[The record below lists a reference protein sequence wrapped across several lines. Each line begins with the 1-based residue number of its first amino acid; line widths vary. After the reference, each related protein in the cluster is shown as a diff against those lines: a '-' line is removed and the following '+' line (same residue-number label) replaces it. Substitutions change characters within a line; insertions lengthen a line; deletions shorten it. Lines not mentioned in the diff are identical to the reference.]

1 MESGDSCEFPT
12 PLPLDVNFMKKRILS
27 SLLAFVL
34 LLSALPMEVYAA
46 ETRYSVAASP
56 DQTTDAG
63 KTVSMSVS
71 VSGGK
76 YNAYDLVLTYDTAR
90 LTYVSGQAADKGASV
105 TEKSGSIRVIGYGA
119 DKSASTK
126 VVTLTFKTKAAGTAK
141 VVISSAKID
150 TGTNAPTKN
159 APPAAISRSTTKFTI
174 QPGYTVTLD
183 KGLTSDSLS
192 AAAGEDY
199 TFRATDPLHYDY
211 KPSAKIGGKDVTVKD
226 NGDGTYT
233 IPGSEINGNITVK
246 ANRTP
251 KTYKVTF
258 KGEDL
263 SGEKTAAYNTPYH
276 FKLNRKAGYSYV
288 LRVTIGGKS
297 YTCYKAE
304 NGGYVIPGAD
314 ITGDIVVTAQKTK
327 INSGGGSSS
336 GGSGGGSSAKY
347 VSVSFIGSGA
357 DDAVGRKTTRR
368 GSDYTFR
375 IDRKDDT
382 DYDVSARVNG
392 VTVKCTYD
400 SKKNI
405 YRISGSEVTGD
416 ITITIT
422 KGAPVEVNVYVTLD
436 KQSMYL
442 VTYSGSVED
451 GHVPMYDGQ
460 NMYWSEAYNA
470 YAWLV
475 ISSADEKE
483 VVRTARNSIIIG
495 EGEAAASIDYS
506 GNVDLS
512 GRIDVDDVHLDH
524 DVYNARYT
532 LVSMVMH
539 KFLNADVNRDRKVDV
554 KDAVWIVNRI
564 LSGQQG
570 A

>member
-1 MESGDSCEFPT
+1 
-12 PLPLDVNFMKKRILS
+12 MKKRILS
-27 SLLAFVL
+27 ALLAFVL
-34 LLSALPMEVYAA
+34 IVSALPVGGKAA
-46 ETRYSVAASP
+46 ESGGVAAQASIRYSVSASP
-56 DQTTDAG
+56 DQTTDVG
-63 KTVSMSVS
+63 KTVIMYVT
-71 VSGGK
+71 VSGGS
-76 YNAYDLVLTYDTAR
+76 YNAYDLALTYDVAR

-105 TEKSGSIRVIGYGA
+105 TEKNGSIRVIGYGG
-119 DKSASTK
+119 DKSASTA
-126 VVTLTFKTKAAGTAK
+126 VVKLTFRTKAAGTAK

-150 TGTNAPTKN
+150 AGANAPTKN
-159 APPAAISRSTTKFTI
+159 APSAIIRRSTTQFI
-174 QPGYTVTLD
+174 VQPQFAVKLEE
-183 KGLTSDSLS
+183 GLASDSLS

-297 YTCYKAE
+297 YTGYKAE
-304 NGGYVIPGAD
+304 DGGYVIPGAA
-314 ITGDIVVTAQKTK
+314 ITGDIVITAQKTK

-357 DDAVGRKTTRR
+357 DDAVGKKTTRR
-368 GSDYTFR
+368 GSEYTFR

-400 SKKNI
+400 SKKDI
-405 YRISGSEVTGD
+405 YRIPGSAVTGD
-416 ITITIT
+416 ITITVT
-422 KGAPVEVNVYVTLD
+422 KGATVEVNAYVTLD
-436 KQSMYL
+436 RQSMYL
-442 VTYSGSVED
+442 VTYSGSVAD

-475 ISSADEKE
+475 VSSADEKE
-483 VVRTARNSIIIG
+483 VVRAAQNSITIG

-512 GRIDVDDVHLDH
+512 GRIDGDDAHLDR
-524 DVYNARYT
+524 DVYNAKYT
-532 LVSMVMH
+532 LASMVMH

-554 KDAVWIVNRI
+554 KDAVWIVNRV
-564 LSGQQG
+564 LHG
-570 A
+570 

>member
-1 MESGDSCEFPT
+1 
-12 PLPLDVNFMKKRILS
+12 MKKRILS

-34 LLSALPMEVYAA
+34 LLSALPMGVYAA

-56 DQTTDAG
+56 DQTTDVG

-76 YNAYDLVLTYDTAR
+76 YNAYDLALIYDTAR

-159 APPAAISRSTTKFTI
+159 APPAAISRNTTKFTI
-174 QPGYTVTLD
+174 QPGYTVTLED
-183 KGLTSDSLS
+183 GLTSDSLS

-211 KPSAKIGGKDVTVKD
+211 KPSAKISGKDVTVKD

-263 SGEKTAAYNTPYH
+263 SGENSAPYNTPYH

-297 YTCYKAE
+297 YTGYKAE
-304 NGGYVIPGAD
+304 NGGYGIPGAA
-314 ITGDIVVTAQKTK
+314 ITGDIVITAQKTK

>member
-1 MESGDSCEFPT
+1 
-12 PLPLDVNFMKKRILS
+12 MKKRILS
-27 SLLAFVL
+27 ALLAFVL
-34 LLSALPMEVYAA
+34 IVSALPVGGKAA
-46 ETRYSVAASP
+46 ESGGAAAQASIRYSVSASP
-56 DQTTDAG
+56 DQTTDVG
-63 KTVSMSVS
+63 KTVIMYVT
-71 VSGGK
+71 VSGGS
-76 YNAYDLVLTYDTAR
+76 YNAYDLALTYDAAR
-90 LTYVSGQAADKGASV
+90 LTYVSGQAADKEASV
-105 TEKSGSIRVIGYGA
+105 TEKNGSIRVIGYGG
-119 DKSASTK
+119 DKSASTA
-126 VVTLTFKTKAAGTAK
+126 VVTLTFRTKAAGTAK

-150 TGTNAPTKN
+150 AGANAPTKN
-159 APPAAISRSTTKFTI
+159 APSATIRRSTTQFIVQPQFT
-174 QPGYTVTLD
+174 VKLD
-183 KGLTSDSLS
+183 EGLASDSLS

-233 IPGSEINGNITVK
+233 IPGGEITGNITVK

-263 SGEKTAAYNTPYH
+263 SGEKAAAYNTPYH

-297 YTCYKAE
+297 YTGYKAE
-304 NGGYVIPGAD
+304 DGGYVIPGAA
-314 ITGDIVVTAQKTK
+314 ITGDIVITAQKTK

-357 DDAVGRKTTRR
+357 DDAVGKKTTRR
-368 GSDYTFR
+368 GSEYTFR

-400 SKKNI
+400 SKKDI
-405 YRISGSEVTGD
+405 YRIPGSAVTGD
-416 ITITIT
+416 ITITVT
-422 KGAPVEVNVYVTLD
+422 KGATVEVNAYVTLD
-436 KQSMYL
+436 RQSMYL
-442 VTYSGSVED
+442 VTYSGSVAD

-475 ISSADEKE
+475 VSSADEKE
-483 VVRTARNSIIIG
+483 VVRTAQNSITIG

-512 GRIDVDDVHLDH
+512 GRIDGDDAHLDR
-524 DVYNARYT
+524 DVYNAKYT
-532 LVSMVMH
+532 LASMVMH

-554 KDAVWIVNRI
+554 KDAVWIVNRV
-564 LSGQQG
+564 LRG
-570 A
+570 

>member
-1 MESGDSCEFPT
+1 M
-12 PLPLDVNFMKKRILS
+12 
-27 SLLAFVL
+27 LLACL
-34 LLSALPMEVYAA
+34 ILLSALPLGGYAA
-46 ETRYSVAASP
+46 QASP
-56 DQTTDAG
+56 RYTVSASQDQTTDVG
-63 KTVSMSVS
+63 KTVSMTVS
-71 VSGGK
+71 VAGGS
-76 YNAYDLVLTYDTAR
+76 YNAYDLALTYDTAR
-90 LTYVSGQAADKGASV
+90 LTYVSGRTADRDASV
-105 TEKSGSIRVIGYGA
+105 AEKGGSIRVIGYGA
-119 DKSASTK
+119 DKAVSTA
-126 VVTLTFKTKAAGTAK
+126 VVTLTFKTKATGTAEVK
-141 VVISSAKID
+141 ISSAKID
-150 TGTNAPTKN
+150 SSKNAQTRNAPLAVIKN
-159 APPAAISRSTTKFTI
+159 STTRFII
-174 QPGYTVTLD
+174 QPRYTVTLED
-183 KGLTSDSLS
+183 GLTADSLS

-211 KPSAKIGGKDVTVKD
+211 KPSAKVGGKDVTVKD

-246 ANRTP
+246 ANRNP

-263 SGEKTAAYNTPYH
+263 SGENSAPYNTPYH

-297 YTCYKAE
+297 YTGYKAE
-304 NGGYVIPGAD
+304 NGGYVIPGAAV
-314 ITGDIVVTAQKTK
+314 TGDIVITAQKNK
-327 INSGGGSSS
+327 INPGGTSGGGGS
-336 GGSGGGSSAKY
+336 SGGGSSAGT

-405 YRISGSEVTGD
+405 YRISGSEATGD

-422 KGAPVEVNVYVTLD
+422 KGAPVEVNVYITLD

-564 LSGQQG
+564 LSGRQG

>member
-1 MESGDSCEFPT
+1 
-12 PLPLDVNFMKKRILS
+12 MKKRILS
-27 SLLAFVL
+27 ALLAFVL
-34 LLSALPMEVYAA
+34 IVSALPVGGKAA
-46 ETRYSVAASP
+46 ESGGVAAQASIRYSVSASP
-56 DQTTDAG
+56 DQTTDVG
-63 KTVSMSVS
+63 KTVIMYVT
-71 VSGGK
+71 VSGGS
-76 YNAYDLVLTYDTAR
+76 YNAYDLALTYDAAR

-105 TEKSGSIRVIGYGA
+105 TEKNGSIRVIGYGG
-119 DKSASTK
+119 DKSASTA
-126 VVTLTFKTKAAGTAK
+126 VVTLTFRTKAAGTAK

-150 TGTNAPTKN
+150 AGANAPTKN
-159 APPAAISRSTTKFTI
+159 APAATIRRSTTQFIVQLQFT
-174 QPGYTVTLD
+174 VKLD
-183 KGLTSDSLS
+183 EGLASDSLS

-211 KPSAKIGGKDVTVKD
+211 KPSAKIGGEITGNITVKD

-233 IPGSEINGNITVK
+233 IPGGEITGNITVK

-263 SGEKTAAYNTPYH
+263 SGEKAAAYNTPYH

-297 YTCYKAE
+297 YTGYKAE
-304 NGGYVIPGAD
+304 DGGYVIPGAAV
-314 ITGDIVVTAQKTK
+314 TGDIVITAQKTK

-357 DDAVGRKTTRR
+357 DDAVGKKTTRR
-368 GSDYTFR
+368 GSEYTFR

-400 SKKNI
+400 SKKDI
-405 YRISGSEVTGD
+405 YRIPGSAVTGD
-416 ITITIT
+416 ITITVT
-422 KGAPVEVNVYVTLD
+422 KGAAVEVNAYVTLD
-436 KQSMYL
+436 RQSMYL
-442 VTYSGSVED
+442 VTYSGSVAD

-475 ISSADEKE
+475 VSSADEKE
-483 VVRTARNSIIIG
+483 VARAAQNSITIG

-512 GRIDVDDVHLDH
+512 GRIDGDDAHLDR
-524 DVYNARYT
+524 DVYNAKYT
-532 LVSMVMH
+532 LASMVMH

-554 KDAVWIVNRI
+554 KDAVWIVNRV
-564 LSGQQG
+564 LHG
-570 A
+570 

>member
-1 MESGDSCEFPT
+1 
-12 PLPLDVNFMKKRILS
+12 MKKRILS

-34 LLSALPMEVYAA
+34 LLSALPMGGHAA
-46 ETRYSVAASP
+46 ESDGIATQALTRYSVAASP
-56 DQTTDAG
+56 DVTTDVG
-63 KTVSMSVS
+63 KTVSMYVT

-76 YNAYDLVLTYDTAR
+76 YNAYDLELTYDIDLLTFLSGKALDDSASITAKDR
-90 LTYVSGQAADKGASV
+90 K
-105 TEKSGSIRVIGYGA
+105 IRVIGYGA

-126 VVTLTFKTKAAGTAK
+126 VVTLTFKTIKAGTAE
-141 VVISSAKID
+141 VRITSAKID
-150 TGTNAPTKN
+150 AGTNAPTKN
-159 APPAAISRSTTKFTI
+159 APAATISGRPTKFII
-174 QPGYTVTLD
+174 QSQYTVTLD
-183 KGLTSDSLS
+183 EGLNSDSLS
-192 AAAGEDY
+192 AAAGTDY

-211 KPSAKIGGKDVTVKD
+211 KPSAKIDGKDVTVKD
-226 NGDGTYT
+226 KGDGTYT

-297 YTCYKAE
+297 YTGYKAE
-304 NGGYVIPGAD
+304 DGGYVIPGAD
-314 ITGDIVVTAQKTK
+314 IAGDIVITSQRTK
-327 INSGGGSSS
+327 INSGGGSS
-336 GGSGGGSSAKY
+336 GGSSGGGSSTKY

-357 DDAVGRKTTRR
+357 DDAVGKKTTRR

-375 IDRKDDT
+375 IDRKDDA

-392 VTVKCTYD
+392 ITVKCTYD
-400 SKKNI
+400 SKKDI
-405 YRISGSEVTGD
+405 YRIPGSKVTGD
-416 ITITIT
+416 ITITVT

-442 VTYSGSVED
+442 VTYSGSVAD

-470 YAWLV
+470 YVWLV

-483 VVRTARNSIIIG
+483 VVRTAQNSIAIG
-495 EGEAAASIDYS
+495 EGTAAASADYS

-532 LVSMVMH
+532 LASMVMH
-539 KFLNADVNRDRKVDV
+539 KFLNGDVNKDRKVDV

>member
-1 MESGDSCEFPT
+1 M
-12 PLPLDVNFMKKRILS
+12 S
-27 SLLAFVL
+27 SA
-34 LLSALPMEVYAA
+34 
-46 ETRYSVAASP
+46 
-56 DQTTDAG
+56 
-63 KTVSMSVS
+63 
-71 VSGGK
+71 
-76 YNAYDLVLTYDTAR
+76 TAR
-90 LTYVSGQAADKGASV
+90 TKAVSTA
-105 TEKSGSIRVIGYGA
+105 
-119 DKSASTK
+119 
-126 VVTLTFKTKAAGTAK
+126 VVTLTFKTKATGTAEVK
-141 VVISSAKID
+141 ISSAKID
-150 TGTNAPTKN
+150 SSKNAQTRNAPLAVIKN
-159 APPAAISRSTTKFTI
+159 STTRFII
-174 QPGYTVTLD
+174 QPRYTVTLED
-183 KGLTSDSLS
+183 GLTADSLS

-211 KPSAKIGGKDVTVKD
+211 KPSAKVGGKDVTVKD

-246 ANRTP
+246 ANRNP

-263 SGEKTAAYNTPYH
+263 SGENSAPYNTPYH

-297 YTCYKAE
+297 YTGYKAE
-304 NGGYVIPGAD
+304 NGGYVIPGAAV
-314 ITGDIVVTAQKTK
+314 TGDIVITAQKNK
-327 INSGGGSSS
+327 INPGGTSGGGGS
-336 GGSGGGSSAKY
+336 SGGGSSAGT

-422 KGAPVEVNVYVTLD
+422 KGAPVEVNVYITLD

-564 LSGQQG
+564 LSGRQG

>member
-1 MESGDSCEFPT
+1 
-12 PLPLDVNFMKKRILS
+12 MKKRILS
-27 SLLAFVL
+27 MLLACL
-34 LLSALPMEVYAA
+34 ILLSALPLGGYAA
-46 ETRYSVAASP
+46 QASP
-56 DQTTDAG
+56 RYTVSASQDQTDVG
-63 KTVSMSVS
+63 KTVSMTVS
-71 VSGGK
+71 VAGGS
-76 YNAYDLVLTYDTAR
+76 YNAYDLALTYDTAR
-90 LTYVSGQAADKGASV
+90 LTYVSGRTADRDASV
-105 TEKSGSIRVIGYGA
+105 AEKGGSIRVIGYGA
-119 DKSASTK
+119 DKAVSTA
-126 VVTLTFKTKAAGTAK
+126 VVTLTFKTKATGTAEVK
-141 VVISSAKID
+141 ISSAKID
-150 TGTNAPTKN
+150 SSKNAQTRNAPLAVIKN
-159 APPAAISRSTTKFTI
+159 STTRFII
-174 QPGYTVTLD
+174 QPRYTVTLED
-183 KGLTSDSLS
+183 GLTADSLS

-211 KPSAKIGGKDVTVKD
+211 KPSAKVGGKDVTVKD

-246 ANRTP
+246 ANRNP

-263 SGEKTAAYNTPYH
+263 SGENSAPYNTPYH

-297 YTCYKAE
+297 YTGYKAE
-304 NGGYVIPGAD
+304 NGGYVIPGAAV
-314 ITGDIVVTAQKTK
+314 TGDIVITAQKNK
-327 INSGGGSSS
+327 INPGGTSGGGGS
-336 GGSGGGSSAKY
+336 SGGGSSAGT

-422 KGAPVEVNVYVTLD
+422 KGAPVEVNVYITLD

-564 LSGQQG
+564 LSGRQG

>member
-1 MESGDSCEFPT
+1 
-12 PLPLDVNFMKKRILS
+12 MKKRILS
-27 SLLAFVL
+27 MLLACL
-34 LLSALPMEVYAA
+34 ILLSALPLGGYAA
-46 ETRYSVAASP
+46 QASP
-56 DQTTDAG
+56 RYTVSASQDQTTDVG
-63 KTVSMSVS
+63 KTVSMTVS
-71 VSGGK
+71 VAGGS
-76 YNAYDLVLTYDTAR
+76 YNAYDLALTYDTAR
-90 LTYVSGQAADKGASV
+90 LTYVSGRTADRDASV
-105 TEKSGSIRVIGYGA
+105 AEKGGSIRVIGYGA
-119 DKSASTK
+119 DKAVSTA
-126 VVTLTFKTKAAGTAK
+126 VVTLTFKTKATGTAEVK
-141 VVISSAKID
+141 ISSAKID
-150 TGTNAPTKN
+150 SSKNAQTRNAPLAVIKN
-159 APPAAISRSTTKFTI
+159 STTRFII
-174 QPGYTVTLD
+174 QPRYTVTLED
-183 KGLTSDSLS
+183 GLTADSLS

-211 KPSAKIGGKDVTVKD
+211 KPSAKVGGKDVTVKD

-246 ANRTP
+246 ANRNP

-263 SGEKTAAYNTPYH
+263 SGENSAPYNTPYH
-276 FKLNRKAGYSYV
+276 FKLNRKAG
-288 LRVTIGGKS
+288 
-297 YTCYKAE
+297 
-304 NGGYVIPGAD
+304 
-314 ITGDIVVTAQKTK
+314 DIVITAQKNK
-327 INSGGGSSS
+327 INPGGTSGGGGS
-336 GGSGGGSSAKY
+336 SGGGSSAGT

-392 VTVKCTYD
+392 ITVKCTYD

-422 KGAPVEVNVYVTLD
+422 KGAPVEVNVYITLD

>member
-1 MESGDSCEFPT
+1 
-12 PLPLDVNFMKKRILS
+12 MKKRILS
-27 SLLAFVL
+27 ALLAFVL
-34 LLSALPMEVYAA
+34 IVSALPVGGKAA
-46 ETRYSVAASP
+46 ESGGVAAQASIRYSVSASP
-56 DQTTDAG
+56 DQTTDVG
-63 KTVSMSVS
+63 KTVIMYVT
-71 VSGGK
+71 VSGGS
-76 YNAYDLVLTYDTAR
+76 YNAYDLALTYDVAR

-105 TEKSGSIRVIGYGA
+105 TEKNGSIRVIGYGG
-119 DKSASTK
+119 DKSASTA
-126 VVTLTFKTKAAGTAK
+126 VVKLTFRTKAAGTAK

-150 TGTNAPTKN
+150 AGANAPTKN
-159 APPAAISRSTTKFTI
+159 APSAIIRRSTTQFI
-174 QPGYTVTLD
+174 VQPQFAVKLEE
-183 KGLTSDSLS
+183 GLASDSLS

-233 IPGSEINGNITVK
+233 IPGGEINGNITVK

-297 YTCYKAE
+297 YTGYKAE
-304 NGGYVIPGAD
+304 DGGYVIPGAA
-314 ITGDIVVTAQKTK
+314 ITGDIVITAQKTK

-357 DDAVGRKTTRR
+357 DDAVGKKTTRR
-368 GSDYTFR
+368 GSEYTFR

-400 SKKNI
+400 SKKDI
-405 YRISGSEVTGD
+405 YRIPGSAVTGD
-416 ITITIT
+416 ITITVT
-422 KGAPVEVNVYVTLD
+422 KGATVEVNAYVTLD
-436 KQSMYL
+436 RQSMYL
-442 VTYSGSVED
+442 VTYSGSVAD

-475 ISSADEKE
+475 VSSADEKE
-483 VVRTARNSIIIG
+483 VVRAAQNSITIG

-512 GRIDVDDVHLDH
+512 GRIDGDDAHLDR
-524 DVYNARYT
+524 DVYNAKYT
-532 LVSMVMH
+532 LASMVMH

-554 KDAVWIVNRI
+554 KDAVWIVNRV
-564 LSGQQG
+564 LHG
-570 A
+570 

>member
-1 MESGDSCEFPT
+1 
-12 PLPLDVNFMKKRILS
+12 MKKRILS
-27 SLLAFVL
+27 MLLACVL
-34 LLSALPMEVYAA
+34 LLSALPMGSYAA
-46 ETRYSVAASP
+46 QASP
-56 DQTTDAG
+56 RYTVSASQDQTTDVG
-63 KTVSMSVS
+63 KSVSMTVSVA
-71 VSGGK
+71 GGS
-76 YNAYDLVLTYDTAR
+76 YNAYDLALTYDTAR
-90 LTYVSGQAADKGASV
+90 LTYVSGQTADKGASV

-126 VVTLTFKTKAAGTAK
+126 VVTLTFKTKAAGTAE
-141 VVISSAKID
+141 VRISSAKID

-159 APPAAISRSTTKFTI
+159 APPAAISRNTTKFTI

-183 KGLTSDSLS
+183 EGLTADSLS

-211 KPSAKIGGKDVTVKD
+211 KPSAKINGNITVKD

-233 IPGSEINGNITVK
+233 IPGGEINGNITVK

-297 YTCYKAE
+297 YTGYKAE
-304 NGGYVIPGAD
+304 NGGYVIPGAAV
-314 ITGDIVVTAQKTK
+314 TGDIVVTAQKNK
-327 INSGGGSSS
+327 INPGGTSGGGGS
-336 GGSGGGSSAKY
+336 SGGGSSAGT

-422 KGAPVEVNVYVTLD
+422 KGAPVEVSVYVTLD

>member
-1 MESGDSCEFPT
+1 
-12 PLPLDVNFMKKRILS
+12 MKKRILS
-27 SLLAFVL
+27 MLLACVL
-34 LLSALPMEVYAA
+34 LLSALPMGSYAA
-46 ETRYSVAASP
+46 QASP
-56 DQTTDAG
+56 RYTVSASQDQTTDVG
-63 KTVSMSVS
+63 KTVSMTVS
-71 VSGGK
+71 VVGGS

-105 TEKSGSIRVIGYGA
+105 TEKSESIRVIGYGA

-126 VVTLTFKTKAAGTAK
+126 VVTLTFKTKAAGTAE
-141 VVISSAKID
+141 VRISSAKID
-150 TGTNAPTKN
+150 AGANAPTKD
-159 APPAAISRSTTKFTI
+159 APLALIKNNTTRFTI
-174 QPGYTVTLD
+174 QPGYTVTLED
-183 KGLTSDSLS
+183 GLTADSLS

-211 KPSAKIGGKDVTVKD
+211 KPSAKVGGKDVTVKD

-233 IPGSEINGNITVK
+233 IPGDKITGNITVK

-251 KTYKVTF
+251 RSYKVTF

-263 SGEKTAAYNTPYH
+263 SGENSATYNTPYH
-276 FKLNRKAGYSYV
+276 FKLGRKAGYSYV
-288 LRVTIGGKS
+288 LRMTIGGKS
-297 YTCYKAE
+297 YTGYKAE

-314 ITGDIVVTAQKTK
+314 ITGDIVVTALKNK
-327 INSGGGSSS
+327 INSGSGGSS
-336 GGSGGGSSAKY
+336 GGSSAKY

-539 KFLNADVNRDRKVDV
+539 KFLNADANRDRKVDV

>member
-1 MESGDSCEFPT
+1 
-12 PLPLDVNFMKKRILS
+12 MKKRILS
-27 SLLAFVL
+27 MLLACL
-34 LLSALPMEVYAA
+34 ILLSALPLGGYAA
-46 ETRYSVAASP
+46 QASP
-56 DQTTDAG
+56 RYTVSASQDQTTDVG
-63 KTVSMSVS
+63 KTVSMTVS
-71 VSGGK
+71 VAGGS
-76 YNAYDLVLTYDTAR
+76 YNAYDLALTYDTAR
-90 LTYVSGQAADKGASV
+90 LTYVSGRTADRDASV
-105 TEKSGSIRVIGYGA
+105 AEKGGSIRVIGYGA
-119 DKSASTK
+119 DKAVSTA
-126 VVTLTFKTKAAGTAK
+126 VVTLTFKTKATGTAEVK
-141 VVISSAKID
+141 ISSAKID
-150 TGTNAPTKN
+150 SSKNAQTRNAPLAVIKN
-159 APPAAISRSTTKFTI
+159 STTRFII
-174 QPGYTVTLD
+174 QPRYTVTLED
-183 KGLTSDSLS
+183 GLTADSLS

-211 KPSAKIGGKDVTVKD
+211 KPSAKVGGKDVTVKD

-246 ANRTP
+246 ANRNP

-263 SGEKTAAYNTPYH
+263 SGENSAPYNTPYH

-297 YTCYKAE
+297 YTGYKAE
-304 NGGYVIPGAD
+304 NGGYVIPGAAV
-314 ITGDIVVTAQKTK
+314 TGDIVVTAQKTK
-327 INSGGGSSS
+327 INSGGTS
-336 GGSGGGSSAKY
+336 GGGGSSGGGSSAGT

-392 VTVKCTYD
+392 ITVKCTYD

>member
-1 MESGDSCEFPT
+1 
-12 PLPLDVNFMKKRILS
+12 MKKRILS
-27 SLLAFVL
+27 MLLACL
-34 LLSALPMEVYAA
+34 ILLSALPLGGYAA
-46 ETRYSVAASP
+46 QASP
-56 DQTTDAG
+56 RYTVSASQDQTTDVG
-63 KTVSMSVS
+63 KTVSMTVS
-71 VSGGK
+71 VAGGS
-76 YNAYDLVLTYDTAR
+76 YNAYDLALTYDTAR
-90 LTYVSGQAADKGASV
+90 LTYVSGRTADRDASV
-105 TEKSGSIRVIGYGA
+105 AEKGGSIRVIGCGA
-119 DKSASTK
+119 DKAVSTA
-126 VVTLTFKTKAAGTAK
+126 VVTLTFKTKATGTAEVK
-141 VVISSAKID
+141 ISSAKID
-150 TGTNAPTKN
+150 SSKNAQTRNAPLAVIKN
-159 APPAAISRSTTKFTI
+159 STTRFII
-174 QPGYTVTLD
+174 QPRYTVTLED
-183 KGLTSDSLS
+183 GLTADSLS

-211 KPSAKIGGKDVTVKD
+211 KPSAKVGGKDVTVKD

-246 ANRTP
+246 ANRNP

-263 SGEKTAAYNTPYH
+263 SGENSAPYNTPYH

-297 YTCYKAE
+297 YTGYKAE
-304 NGGYVIPGAD
+304 NGGYVIPGAAV
-314 ITGDIVVTAQKTK
+314 TGDIVITAQKNK
-327 INSGGGSSS
+327 INPGGTSGGGGS
-336 GGSGGGSSAKY
+336 SGGGSSAGT

-422 KGAPVEVNVYVTLD
+422 KGAPVEVNVYITLD

-564 LSGQQG
+564 LSGRQG

>member
-1 MESGDSCEFPT
+1 M
-12 PLPLDVNFMKKRILS
+12 
-27 SLLAFVL
+27 LLACL
-34 LLSALPMEVYAA
+34 ILLSALPLGGYAA
-46 ETRYSVAASP
+46 QASP
-56 DQTTDAG
+56 RYTVSASQDQTTDVG
-63 KTVSMSVS
+63 KTVSMTVS
-71 VSGGK
+71 VAGGS
-76 YNAYDLVLTYDTAR
+76 YNAYDLALTYDTAR
-90 LTYVSGQAADKGASV
+90 LTYVSGRTADRDASV
-105 TEKSGSIRVIGYGA
+105 AEKGGSIRVIGYGA
-119 DKSASTK
+119 DKAVSTA
-126 VVTLTFKTKAAGTAK
+126 VVTLTFKTKATGTAEVK
-141 VVISSAKID
+141 ISSAKID
-150 TGTNAPTKN
+150 SSKNAQTRNAPLAVIKN
-159 APPAAISRSTTKFTI
+159 STTRFII
-174 QPGYTVTLD
+174 QPRYTVTLED
-183 KGLTSDSLS
+183 GLTADSLS

-211 KPSAKIGGKDVTVKD
+211 KPSAKVGGKDVTVKD

-246 ANRTP
+246 ANRNP

-263 SGEKTAAYNTPYH
+263 SGENSAPYNTPYH

-297 YTCYKAE
+297 YTGYKAE
-304 NGGYVIPGAD
+304 NGGYVIPGAAV
-314 ITGDIVVTAQKTK
+314 TGDIVITAQKNK
-327 INSGGGSSS
+327 INPGGTSGGGGS
-336 GGSGGGSSAKY
+336 SGGGSSAGT

-564 LSGQQG
+564 LSGRQG